1 MALQIAAVL
10 GKRFPWK
17 ICRPEP
23 IGPPRGLALAR
34 PAGSRRHESLLLW
47 KLAVVYIERKQ
58 LADAKQQLDRA
69 LDLAHETGLGS
80 LPIAHLNG
88 LNTFARTAGSTGF
101 VKK

>member
-1 MALQIAAVL
+1 
-10 GKRFPWK
+10 
-17 ICRPEP
+17 
-23 IGPPRGLALAR
+23 
-34 PAGSRRHESLLLW
+34 
-47 KLAVVYIERKQ
+47 